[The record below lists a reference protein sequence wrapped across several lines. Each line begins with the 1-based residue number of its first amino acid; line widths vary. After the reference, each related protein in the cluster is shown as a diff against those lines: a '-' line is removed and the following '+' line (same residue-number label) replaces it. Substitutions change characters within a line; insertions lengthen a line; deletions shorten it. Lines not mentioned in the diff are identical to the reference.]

1 MENFFSHFKSE
12 CFNRCTF
19 RTVDEVKREVKQYI
33 HFYNRERF
41 QQKLNNLSPYE
52 FRTQVA

>member
-12 CFNRCTF
+12 CLNRYTF
-19 RTVDEVKREVKQYI
+19 RTSKEVKYAVKRYI
-33 HFYNRERF
+33 QFYYQQRF

-52 FRTQVA
+52 YRTQAA